1 MSVRVCAF
9 WGEILSF
16 RVKYV
21 QMKPIYRYIPL
32 IEKGEEYMD
41 IAGLSSVMSMEKLQ
55 MNVGFA
61 MMSKVMDA
69 MEMSTEAM
77 AEMMDA
83 AAQVSGGVSIPG
95 LGENIDILV

>member
-1 MSVRVCAF
+1 MRSYNADVRK
-9 WGEILSF
+9 E
-16 RVKYV
+16 R
-21 QMKPIYRYIPL
+21 
-32 IEKGEEYMD
+32 KGYMD

-55 MNVGFA
+55 MNVGYA
-61 MMSKVMDA
+61 MMAKVMDA

-83 AAQVSGGVSIPG
+83 AAQISGGASIPG

>member
-1 MSVRVCAF
+1 
-9 WGEILSF
+9 
-16 RVKYV
+16 
-21 QMKPIYRYIPL
+21 MKPIYKYIDCMNGISWPGCK
-32 IEKGEEYMD
+32 KGAERYMD

-55 MNVGFA
+55 MNVGYA

-83 AAQVSGGVSIPG
+83 AAQVSGGASIPG
-95 LGENIDILV
+95 LGDNIDVLA